1 MSDRPADPW
10 LTTEI
15 ESLRSAAGRD
25 ALRVAASL
33 GRSPR
38 AVQDKARRIGIP
50 APRMPHA
57 RYWSPET
64 KRRALELRGS
74 GSPVSHISASTG
86 VPFGTVRRWV
96 YAGDSTNRNTSG

>member
-1 MSDRPADPW
+1 MSDRLADPW
-10 LTTEI
+10 RTTEI
-15 ESLRSAAGRD
+15 ESLKSAAGKD
-25 ALRVAASL
+25 ALRVAAAL
-33 GRSPR
+33 GRSPI
-38 AVQDKARRIGIP
+38 AVQCKARRIGIP

-74 GSPVSHISASTG
+74 GSPVSDISASTG